1 MNDRREGDSIPTG
14 QRLVRVDGDKGL
26 SLGEK
31 LAAQLHRLSYR
42 TIFHRMRLKGRYPLK
57 LVGVPRDPLPG
68 DSQAGHALLSGR
80 LTYAGHG
87 AGTQTIRFGSPS
99 HPLAWR
105 IHALSFAW
113 LRDLAQV
120 TERPRAARIAEPL
133 VQGFLSDFSE
143 FHELAWRGDIMG
155 MRLFYWTAYAPLIL
169 SSVDHVYRSA
179 VLNAIA
185 RSARHLER
193 SFDKIPDGLERIHA
207 IGGVLTA
214 GLLLPGGEAR
224 QAKAEAA
231 IARALDNFLLPD
243 GGVVSRAPYDM
254 LELLEWLLM
263 LQSVY
268 AVRGLRPAERIA
280 NAIHRLVSAIK
291 GATLGDGM
299 LAAMHG
305 GAIARADRVERAV
318 TLAAIAASPLRNGIN
333 SGFQRL
339 AYGKVV
345 AVLDAGPPPAAR
357 ESTTAHAGT
366 LAFEMS
372 DGPTRL
378 IVNCGGGRGQPRQ
391 LPNELAALLRST
403 AAHST
408 LVLDNKNSTRIR
420 DDGALGK
427 GVEEVLM
434 QRHEDNDGAWLDA
447 SHDGYVRRYGLRH
460 QRRLFLAEDGRDLR
474 GEDVLLPVRK
484 GARKLIGGGKT
495 VSFDVRFHLGLG
507 VEATPT
513 ADGQGALLKLP
524 EGTVWAFKS
533 RGGQFAIDESLWI
546 DADGRPRTISQLVI
560 SGEAPPGGAAINW
573 SLKRAGK

>member
-1 MNDRREGDSIPTG
+1 MNADREGDSIPAG

-31 LAAQLHRLSYR
+31 LAAQLHRLTYR
-42 TIFHRMRLKGRYPLK
+42 TIFHRIRLKGRYPLK
-57 LVGVPRDPLPG
+57 LIGVPRDPLPG
-68 DSQAGHALLSGR
+68 DAQAGHALLSGR
-80 LTYAGHG
+80 MIHAGHG
-87 AGTQTIRFGSPS
+87 AATQTIRFASTA
-99 HPLAWR
+99 HPMAWR
-105 IHALSFAW
+105 VHALSFAW

-120 TERPRAARIAEPL
+120 TERPRAARLAEPL
-133 VQGFLSDFSE
+133 VKSFLADFSE
-143 FHELAWRGDIMG
+143 FHELAWRGDILG
-155 MRLFYWTAYAPLIL
+155 QRLFYWTAYAPLIL
-169 SSVDHVYRSA
+169 SSTDHVYRSA

-193 SFDKIPDGLERIHA
+193 SFDKIPDGIARIHA

-224 QAKAEAA
+224 QAKAETAM
-231 IARALDNFLLPD
+231 ARALDNFLLPD

-263 LQSVY
+263 LQAVY
-268 AVRGLRPAERIA
+268 AVRGQRPAEPIA
-280 NAIHRLVSAIK
+280 TAIVRLVPALK

-305 GAIARADRVERAV
+305 GAIGCADRIERAV
-318 TLAAIAASPLRNGIN
+318 TLAAIAARPLRNGIN

-339 AYGKVV
+339 QGGKVAV
-345 AVLDAGPPPAAR
+345 VLDAGPPPAAR
-357 ESTTAHAGT
+357 ESATAHAGT

-372 DGPTRL
+372 DGATRL
-378 IVNCGGGRGQPRQ
+378 IVNCGGGRGQPRP
-391 LPNELAALLRST
+391 LPAELASLLRST

-427 GVEEVLM
+427 GVEEVVI
-434 QRHEDNDGAWLDA
+434 QRDQGKEGSWLDA
-447 SHDGYVRRYGLRH
+447 SHDGYVRRHGFQHR
-460 QRRLFLAEDGRDLR
+460 RRLFLAEDGRDLR
-474 GEDVLLPVRK
+474 GEDTLQPVRK
-484 GARKLIGGGKT
+484 GARKLLGGSKP
-495 VSFDVRFHLGLG
+495 VLFDVRFHLGHG

-524 EGTVWAFKS
+524 DGAIWAFKS
-533 RGGQFAIDESLWI
+533 RGGHFSIDESLWI
-546 DADGRPRTISQLVI
+546 DPEGRPRTVSQLVI
-560 SGEAPPGGAAINW
+560 SGEAPPGGAAVNW